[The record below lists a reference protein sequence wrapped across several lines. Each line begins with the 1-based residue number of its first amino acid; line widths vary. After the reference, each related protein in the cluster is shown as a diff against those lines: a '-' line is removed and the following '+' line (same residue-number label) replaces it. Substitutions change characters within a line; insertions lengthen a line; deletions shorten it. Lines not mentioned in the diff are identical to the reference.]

1 MRLSIFQLII
11 ISLFTISE
19 AITPRQFISKAQ
31 GNGNLNNPVAC
42 KEAGDGIADD
52 EDGRCQD
59 LRFLGQELVNSG
71 APNAIFAIDQFYARL
86 KSYFDKDKFYAQRF
100 VAHTDDLRQDF
111 EDLEI
116 KARDKAWAE
125 FNMAKFLFQV
135 MVDSARYLN
144 CYSEI
149 NLSGHELVFWAVETY
164 ARAVAM
170 FNIEGVIDREIRN
183 HAENLSRLKQTLDAL
198 DYQFSLLENAP
209 FLIRLMFKDQ
219 WTRATRIVEVLQR
232 QIDGTAK
239 FVPET

>member
-19 AITPRQFISKAQ
+19 AITPRQFISISQ
-31 GNGNLNNPVAC
+31 GNGNLNEAVAC

-59 LRFLGQELVNSG
+59 LRILGQELVSSG
-71 APNAIFAIDQFYARL
+71 ASNAIFAIDQFYARL

-116 KARDKAWAE
+116 KAREKAWAE
-125 FNMAKFLFQV
+125 FNMARFLFQV

-183 HAENLSRLKQTLDAL
+183 HAEKLKRLNQTLDAL

-232 QIDGTAK
+232 QIDETAK

>member
-1 MRLSIFQLII
+1 MRLFILQLMI

-19 AITPRQFISKAQ
+19 ATTPRQFLSRTQ
-31 GNGNLNNPVAC
+31 GNGNLNKAVAC

-59 LRFLGQELVNSG
+59 LRFLGQELVSSG
-71 APNAIFAIDQFYARL
+71 SPSALLAMNQFYARL

-100 VAHTDDLRQDF
+100 VAHTNDSRQDF
-111 EDLEI
+111 EEL
-116 KARDKAWAE
+116 KSWARDKAWAE

-183 HAENLSRLKQTLDAL
+183 HAEKLSRLKQTLDAL

-239 FVPET
+239 FVPGV